1 MTTPTREPRT
11 PAAGGWFKSSWSGW
25 AGECVE
31 INFDDPDGLVRIR
44 DSKDR
49 GEGPT
54 LSVPSG
60 QWATLL
66 NELAGTVAVGAT
78 AR

>member
-1 MTTPTREPRT
+1 MTTTPTREPRT
-11 PAAGGWFKSSWSGW
+11 PAASGWFKSSWSGP

-31 INFDDPDGLVRIR
+31 INFDHPDGLVRIR
-44 DSKDR
+44 DSKER

-54 LSVPSG
+54 LSVPDS

-66 NELAGTVAVGAT
+66 RAINPD
-78 AR
+78 